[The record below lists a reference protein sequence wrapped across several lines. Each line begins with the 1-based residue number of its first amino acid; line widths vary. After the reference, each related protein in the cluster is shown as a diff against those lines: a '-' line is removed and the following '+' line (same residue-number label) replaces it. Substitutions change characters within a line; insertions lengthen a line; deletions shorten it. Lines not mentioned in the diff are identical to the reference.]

1 MGSSC
6 CKLEQKG
13 RKKITK
19 KENEEIEEEE
29 NEEEENEE
37 NKKKQKTKKKKK
49 PIKTKKTKKEEEK
62 YRKKPEQKEGK
73 NRNDINESNESNDS
87 NENNINEVVQLE
99 NSPPPVTSQPILSN
113 DQKLP
118 YKKPDNNNFY
128 PDLEEDD
135 KNIKNEMA
143 THNISI
149 PSLEVGNDK
158 TISQRN
164 NETTFQRNNENH
176 SIEYEEFLTEKQN
189 DSYDMVFNFS
199 SFQQLKKDGWI
210 AYFTQEGYKK
220 YLESNTKN
228 VNVIGMVGI
237 KNRGKSYLLGRI
249 IERDN
254 YNPLSG
260 FLVTTYGISC
270 NFPLIK
276 KNNNSSP
283 LPLITLDAAGKDNP
297 LLQNAF
303 YQNNENINLIA
314 RDQKVTEIVLSD
326 FIIQK
331 SNILIACIEQ
341 LTFAEQEM
349 LKTLIG
355 RLKQKEIEEF
365 ETRKLIVIHNLMNI
379 TTIKGI
385 KDFINDILLN
395 SLTFELEE
403 QHMSEEYNDSDKVF
417 YIQNFENDCE
427 KDNQEK
433 SKLEIYHLI
442 IGNDFNDEIK
452 KNYNEPAF
460 RVIRDLITVDS
471 QRKSNIIEEFRNF
484 IIENSKKK
492 YLSGENFKGFTN
504 ESLIIG
510 EAQEKKFYT
519 DKKKNETK
527 EKILIPIILKDKNIE
542 FEPSRFNTDQDGVCT
557 FLNDIEV
564 RYSVILIKEENNKG
578 QLEIVFEMFGI
589 VSNIKTNVQ
598 YDEDNNQII
607 ITIKG
612 ENKEIDECEKEF
624 IGPKEKSLQY
634 KAFDFQVIIN
644 KNIPQKNSEN
654 QIEEKKGY
662 IVEIENEE
670 AKIDPDIDLGIYT
683 LSFPITLD
691 PYDKS

>member
-1 MGSSC
+1 M
-6 CKLEQKG
+6 
-13 RKKITK
+13 
-19 KENEEIEEEE
+19 
-29 NEEEENEE
+29 
-37 NKKKQKTKKKKK
+37 KK
-49 PIKTKKTKKEEEK
+49 PDL
-62 YRKKPEQKEGK
+62 KEGK
-73 NRNDINESNESNDS
+73 NRNDINESNE
-87 NENNINEVVQLE
+87 NNINEVQLE

-113 DQKLP
+113 DQKVP
-118 YKKPDNNNFY
+118 YKKPDNNNIY
-128 PDLEEDD
+128 PELEEDD
-135 KNIKNEMA
+135 KKIKNETGVEVLDMGFHS
-143 THNISI
+143 THNITI
-149 PSLEVGNDK
+149 PSPEVGNDK
-158 TISQRN
+158 TICQKNNETTFQRN
-164 NETTFQRNNENH
+164 NETTFQKNNETSFQRNNEITCHKNNENH

-189 DSYDMVFNFS
+189 NSYDMVFNFN

-220 YLESNTKN
+220 YLESNVKF
-228 VNVIGMVGI
+228 VNVIGMVGN

-283 LPLITLDAAGKDNP
+283 LPLITLDVAGKDNP

-349 LKTLIG
+349 LKTLIE
-355 RLKQKEIEEF
+355 RLKQKEIEDF

-403 QHMSEEYNDSDKVF
+403 QHMSDTEEYKDSDKVF
-417 YIQNFENDCE
+417 YIQNFENGCE

-433 SKLEIYHLI
+433 NKLEVYHLI

-460 RVIRDLITVDS
+460 RLIRDLITVDS

-492 YLSGENFKGFTN
+492 YLSGEKFEGFSN

-510 EAQEKKFYT
+510 ETQEKKFYT

-527 EKILIPIILKDKNIE
+527 EKILVPIILKDKNIE
-542 FEPSRFNTDQDGVCT
+542 FEPSPFNTDQDGVCT

-578 QLEIVFEMFGI
+578 HLEIVFEMFGS

-607 ITIKG
+607 IAIKG

-624 IGPKEKSLQY
+624 IGPKEKFLQY
-634 KAFDFQVIIN
+634 KAFDFQVSIN
-644 KNIPQKNSEN
+644 MYIPQKNSEN
-654 QIEEKKGY
+654 QIEEKKCY
-662 IVEIENEE
+662 KVEIEKEE
-670 AKIDPDIDLGIYT
+670 PKIDSDYDLGIYT
-683 LSFPITLD
+683 LSFPIDLY
-691 PYDKS
+691 PENKS